1 MRVSSVRPPSPPHP
15 LRPRFTALILI
26 ACAICAW
33 TVVVRAQQDKP
44 DAPPPRPHSVWDG
57 VYTPEQAKRGDPLYH
72 QKCASCHG
80 DKMTG
85 GESAPPLTGG
95 QFLSNWNGL
104 TLDVL
109 FERIRITMPV
119 DNPAGVSRLS
129 KADILA
135 YILSMNRFP
144 SGNAELQYKAELLK
158 EILIEANKS
167 EPDPRHRPETE
178 KKSSLR

>member
-1 MRVSSVRPPSPPHP
+1 MEMRSRV
-15 LRPRFTALILI
+15 LA
-26 ACAICAW
+26 AIVIGCIMWVGSAW
-33 TVVVRAQQDKP
+33 RAQLQAQQDKP
-44 DAPPPRPHSVWDG
+44 APPGASTQRPHSVWDG
-57 VYTPEQAKRGDPLYH
+57 TYTEDQAKRGELLYG

-80 DKMTG
+80 DKLTG

-109 FERIRITMPV
+109 FERIRTTMPS
-119 DNPAGVSRLS
+119 DNPAKVGRGP

-144 SGNAELQYKAELLK
+144 SGDAELQSKTELLK
-158 EILIEANKS
+158 DILIEASKPSSGDDAKS
-167 EPDPRHRPETE
+167 DRGR
-178 KKSSLR
+178 K

>member
-1 MRVSSVRPPSPPHP
+1 M
-15 LRPRFTALILI
+15 LGCTF
-26 ACAICAW
+26 CAW
-33 TVVVRAQQDKP
+33 AVMVPAQQDKP
-44 DAPPPRPHSVWDG
+44 EPTPTSRPHSVWDG

-109 FERIRITMPV
+109 FERIRVTMPV
-119 DNPAGVSRLS
+119 DNPAGVTRLS

-158 EILIEANKS
+158 EILIEAYK
-167 EPDPRHRPETE
+167 EPDSHSKQETAT
-178 KKSSLR
+178 KPSTR